1 MLYYEYNVYSVYYVN
16 ITGIKM
22 LSITITDLR
31 TKIRKLAD
39 MVAFKGERI
48 RVERNGETAFVLVSE
63 EDAALLEA
71 LEDKRDLKAAKKA
84 LKDRYSISLDE
95 LEKDLGL

>member
-1 MLYYEYNVYSVYYVN
+1 MV
-16 ITGIKM
+16 
-22 LSITITDLR
+22 SITITDLR

-39 MVAFKGERI
+39 LVAFKGERV

-71 LEDKRDLKAAKKA
+71 LEDQEDLKAAKKA
-84 LKDRYSISLDE
+84 LKDTYSVSLDK
-95 LEKDLGL
+95 LEKDLKL

>member
-1 MLYYEYNVYSVYYVN
+1 M
-16 ITGIKM
+16 I
-22 LSITITDLR
+22 SISITDLR

-39 MVAFKGERI
+39 LVVFRGERV

-71 LEDKRDLKAAKKA
+71 LEDKEDLKAAKKA
-84 LKDRYSISLDE
+84 VKDTYSISLDK
-95 LEKDLGL
+95 LAKDLQL

>member
-1 MLYYEYNVYSVYYVN
+1 
-16 ITGIKM
+16 M

-39 MVAFKGERI
+39 LVAFKGERI

-71 LEDKRDLKAAKKA
+71 LEDRKDIKAAKKA
-84 LKDRYSISLDE
+84 LKESYSISLDE
-95 LEKDLGL
+95 LEKEGYGHFRSALHESGKTNEEYP

>member
-1 MLYYEYNVYSVYYVN
+1 
-16 ITGIKM
+16 M

-39 MVAFKGERI
+39 LVAFKGERI
-48 RVERNGETAFVLVSE
+48 KVERNGETAFVLVSE

-71 LEDKRDLKAAKKA
+71 LEDRKDLKAAKKA

>member
-1 MLYYEYNVYSVYYVN
+1 
-16 ITGIKM
+16 M

-31 TKIRKLAD
+31 SKIRKLAD

>member
-1 MLYYEYNVYSVYYVN
+1 
-16 ITGIKM
+16 M

-39 MVAFKGERI
+39 MVAFKGERV

-71 LEDKRDLKAAKKA
+71 LEDKQDLAAAKKA
-84 LKDRYSISLDE
+84 LKDGYRISLNKVE
-95 LEKDLGL
+95 AKAK

>member
-1 MLYYEYNVYSVYYVN
+1 
-16 ITGIKM
+16 M

-71 LEDKRDLKAAKKA
+71 LEDKRDIKAAKKA

>member
-1 MLYYEYNVYSVYYVN
+1 M
-16 ITGIKM
+16 I
-22 LSITITDLR
+22 SISITDLR

-39 MVAFKGERI
+39 LVAFKGERVK
-48 RVERNGETAFVLVSE
+48 VERNGETAFVLVSE

-71 LEDKRDLKAAKKA
+71 IEDREDLKAAKKA
-84 LKDRYSISLDE
+84 LKDSYSISLDE

>member
-1 MLYYEYNVYSVYYVN
+1 
-16 ITGIKM
+16 M

-39 MVAFKGERI
+39 MVAFKGERV

-71 LEDKRDLKAAKKA
+71 LEDKQDLEAAKKA
-84 LKDRYSISLDE
+84 LKDGYRISLNE
-95 LEKDLGL
+95 VEAKAKAKQ

>member
-1 MLYYEYNVYSVYYVN
+1 
-16 ITGIKM
+16 M

-71 LEDKRDLKAAKKA
+71 LEDRKDLKAAKKA
-84 LKDRYSISLDE
+84 LKERYSVSLDE

>member
-1 MLYYEYNVYSVYYVN
+1 
-16 ITGIKM
+16 M

-63 EDAALLEA
+63 EDAALLVA
-71 LEDKRDLKAAKKA
+71 LEDKRDIKAAKKA

>member
-1 MLYYEYNVYSVYYVN
+1 M
-16 ITGIKM
+16 I
-22 LSITITDLR
+22 SITITDLR

-39 MVAFKGERI
+39 MVAFKGERV

-71 LEDKRDLKAAKKA
+71 LEEKQDLEAAKKA
-84 LKDRYSISLDE
+84 LKDGYTISLDE
-95 LEKDLGL
+95 VEKKAKL

>member
-1 MLYYEYNVYSVYYVN
+1 
-16 ITGIKM
+16 M

-48 RVERNGETAFVLVSE
+48 RVKRNGETAFVLVSE

>member
-1 MLYYEYNVYSVYYVN
+1 
-16 ITGIKM
+16 M

-31 TKIRKLAD
+31 TKVRKLAD
-39 MVAFKGERI
+39 MVAFKGERV

-71 LEDKRDLKAAKKA
+71 MENKQDLKAAKKA
-84 LKDRYSISLDE
+84 LKDGYRISLDE
-95 LEKDLGL
+95 VEAKAKQ

>member
-1 MLYYEYNVYSVYYVN
+1 
-16 ITGIKM
+16 M

>member
-1 MLYYEYNVYSVYYVN
+1 
-16 ITGIKM
+16 M

-39 MVAFKGERI
+39 LVAFKGERI

-63 EDAALLEA
+63 QDAALLEA
-71 LEDKRDLKAAKKA
+71 LEDQKDLKAAKKA
-84 LKDRYSISLDE
+84 LKERYSVSLDQ

>member
-1 MLYYEYNVYSVYYVN
+1 M
-16 ITGIKM
+16 I
-22 LSITITDLR
+22 SITITDLR

-39 MVAFKGERI
+39 MVAFKGERV

-71 LEDKRDLKAAKKA
+71 LEEKQDLEAAKKA
-84 LKDRYSISLDE
+84 LKDGYTISLDGV
-95 LEKDLGL
+95 EKKAKL